1 MKNIDFP
8 TIGDL
13 KQVLSFRIGYGEVS
27 YNQETCTFHIKEE
40 VCYPDRYGDTEIVN
54 VDVFESDV
62 TFLDA
67 YKEWASFT
75 EAIEALPF

>member
-1 MKNIDFP
+1 MKKVDFP

-13 KQVLSFRIGYGEVS
+13 KQVLSFRIGFGTVS
-27 YNQETCTFHIKEE
+27 YNQDTCTFHIKEE

-54 VDVFESDV
+54 VDIFESDI

-67 YKEWASFT
+67 YKEWTSFT
-75 EAIEALPF
+75 EAIEELPF